1 VATLQ
6 LAPKPTCRRYRRCR
20 LSWHLARVEVLS
32 TVLDRAQLDDLVV
45 DTTML
50 DAQQVAAEIH
60 HAAGWSTFTLGDIA
74 A

>member
-1 VATLQ
+1 MSAE
-6 LAPKPTCRRYRRCR
+6 LASGARRG
-20 LSWHLARVEVLS
+20 S
-32 TVLDRAQLDDLVV
+32 LDSSDHAQLDDLVV